1 MISLVQDG
9 SSTSTNLKWIP
20 KYAVC
25 NRLEKT
31 ILLYDYEVSNQLACA
46 PFNPKNFTHP
56 NSSAPLVDPSQV
68 TFLKMDNSVKRDQFI
83 QHWRNKSD
91 NFDFD
96 SSSSKYLVNDMTGI
110 AKSTS
115 ISNRLSNIFHI
126 SSREIPDHSSF
137 DKEGDNSGNDIDN
150 NGHHESRA
158 NGNANL
164 TTPFRLAN
172 LFSKK
177 NKQEKSKHSSL
188 KRAKSGIQLER
199 KKPTILTNSGNNNN
213 MSVIDTKDRN
223 TTMGFVDFTNY
234 DGRLGVASPLRP
246 SRSHESLA
254 SPMKPSST
262 IQDNHQPSN
271 FTKSSSIKSKLK
283 LLGTQTPSSKSI
295 RLNAQA
301 AKKGF
306 QNSKETIVKLNINPE
321 IGLGKEPFG
330 VHSVH
335 QSLFNEESC
344 FEVKC
349 YNSAI
354 TVMGASTIESSS
366 FETDFS
372 EDDDYTDYEM
382 ANDEYKEKQFG

>member
-1 MISLVQDG
+1 M
-9 SSTSTNLKWIP
+9 
-20 KYAVC
+20 C
-25 NRLEKT
+25 NRLDKT

-91 NFDFD
+91 NFDTGTFE
-96 SSSSKYLVNDMTGI
+96 STQSKYLVNDMTGI

-126 SSREIPDHSSF
+126 SSREIPDQSSF
-137 DKEGDNSGNDIDN
+137 DKDGENSGNDID
-150 NGHHESRA
+150 GHESRA
-158 NGNANL
+158 NGNNTNL

-177 NKQEKSKHSSL
+177 NKQEKSSKHSSL

-199 KKPTILTNSGNNNN
+199 KKPTILTNNNSNN
-213 MSVIDTKDRN
+213 MSVIDAKDRN
-223 TTMGFVDFTNY
+223 TTTTGFVDFTSY
-234 DGRLGVASPLRP
+234 DGRLGLPSPMRP

-254 SPMKPSST
+254 SPMKPSSE
-262 IQDNHQPSN
+262 IQDQPSN

-306 QNSKETIVKLNINPE
+306 QNSKETIIKLNISPFMSG
-321 IGLGKEPFG
+321 GLAGKEPVG

-335 QSLFNEESC
+335 QSLFGEESC

-349 YNSAI
+349 FNSAI
-354 TVMGASTIESSS
+354 TVMGTSTIESSS

-372 EDDDYTDYEM
+372 EDDDYTDYEI